1 MIEST
6 EFLIAKWEAKAEELE
21 HMAAQYRQSLT
32 GLVAMTLEKARA
44 YRACISELQRQAELE
59 SEADSVSDVTKSDTA
74 SRASSKDDSSLLGSQ
89 LQQEGK

>member
-21 HMAAQYRQSLT
+21 HMAEQYRDGLT

-44 YRACISELQRQAELE
+44 YRACIADLQRD
-59 SEADSVSDVTKSDTA
+59 ADAA
-74 SRASSKDDSSLLGSQ
+74 SRPKEAGSV
-89 LQQEGK
+89 L